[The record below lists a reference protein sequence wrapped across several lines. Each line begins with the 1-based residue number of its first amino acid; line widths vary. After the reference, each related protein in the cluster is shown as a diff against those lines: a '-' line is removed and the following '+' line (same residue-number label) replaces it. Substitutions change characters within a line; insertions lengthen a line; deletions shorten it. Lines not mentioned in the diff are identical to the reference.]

1 LPYAGAQSDKARP
14 KNNFSTEPS
23 PLAPEGRV
31 RGSKSGSYFSAEL
44 KQTLDVYAPSRGKDH
59 PIVFWIHGGGWQ
71 SGDKQDVDK
80 KPPAFVEKGFV
91 FVSTNY
97 RLFPA
102 VTPKLIAQD
111 VAKALRWT
119 HDHATEFGGDPNA
132 IFVMG
137 HSAGAQLAAL
147 ICTDQRYLKAEGL
160 PLSIVKG
167 CIPVDGDTYDLPM
180 QIATVEKKRA
190 DFFRRA
196 FGDEQSQKDL
206 SSVMHIARGK
216 GIPPFLLVYVANHPE
231 TRPQAERLAKALQE
245 AGVSAKLFAA
255 ERTNHVKLNA
265 DMGPPDDKPTQ
276 AVFEFTEGVL
286 ERR

>member
-1 LPYAGAQSDKARP
+1 MKPLFATAILLFASSAIAADPVVHRDLPYAGI
-14 KNNFSTEPS
+14 
-23 PLAPEGRV
+23 
-31 RGSKSGSYFSAEL
+31 KSE
-44 KQTLDVYAPSRGKDH
+44 KQTLDVYAPAEGKDR

-71 SGDKQDVDK
+71 HGDKREVDK

-97 RLFPA
+97 RLFPDA
-102 VTPKLIAQD
+102 TTKGIAED
-111 VAKALRWT
+111 VAQALRWT
-119 HDHATEFGGDPNA
+119 HDHATEFGGDPNT

-147 ICTDQRYLKAEGL
+147 ICTDERYLKAER
-160 PLSIVKG
+160 LSLSSIKG

-190 DFFRRA
+190 DFFKRA
-196 FGDEQSQKDL
+196 FGDEQSQRDM
-206 SSVMHIARGK
+206 SSVMHVARGK
-216 GIPPFLLVYVANHPE
+216 NIPPFLLIYVADHPE
-231 TRPQAERLAKALQE
+231 TRAQAGRLAKSLQE

-255 ERTNHVKLNA
+255 AGTNHVKLNA

-276 AVFEFTEGVL
+276 AVFEFLDGVL
-286 ERR
+286 KK